1 MFKFLM
7 TAVLIGLS
15 WCVTAQTIRGY
26 VKDRKTNTVLEGA
39 TIRLVPSDKLTVTG
53 EQGFFQF
60 DNLTESNYTLDV
72 RFIGYKP
79 FTLEVSSA
87 KGEWLSIA
95 LEEDVQLT
103 EEVIVS
109 ATRADENSPTTFT
122 TIGKTSLQK
131 QNFGQ
136 DLPVT
141 LNWTPS
147 LVTTS
152 DAGAGVGYTGLRIRG
167 SDATRINVT
176 INGIPVNDS
185 ESQGVFWVNTPDLSS
200 STQSVQIQRGVGT
213 STNGAGAFG
222 ASVNLQTNTRQDQAY
237 ADVINAVGSF
247 KTHRH
252 TVAFGTGL
260 INNRFTLD
268 GRVSQ
273 IKSDG
278 YIDRANSNLKS
289 YYVAGGYYGD
299 KTIVKAIVFGG
310 KEVTYQS
317 WYGVPESRLK
327 NDEAA
332 MEETAIVDGW
342 SQEDLDRLKASG
354 RTFNLY
360 TYENQVDDYAQDHY
374 QLHVSHRFTNSLT
387 ANAALH
393 YTYGRGYY
401 EEFRADN
408 DFEDYGLSDVVIGGE
423 TITSTDLI
431 RRRWLDNDFYGVTYS
446 LNYETEKMNSTLGGA
461 WNKYDGDHFGEIIW
475 AQVSAVPKD
484 YQYYFNNGKKT
495 DFTIYWKNTVR
506 FGEKISA
513 FVDLQYRQV
522 GYRATGLENKQFNFS
537 VDETFNFFN
546 PKAGITYSVNDAQS
560 IYASYSVGNREPV
573 RNDFID
579 ALTGAAPSHE
589 NLQNIEAGWRYRKN
603 NFALTA
609 NYYWMNYK
617 NQLVPTGEVN
627 DVGANIRTNVDKSYR
642 TGIELDGNLRLTN
655 KILWNANLTVSRNK
669 IDKFTEVVYDYGTD
683 FDEYNE
689 VINTYNNTDIAFSPN
704 VIVGSGFFYTPIKS
718 VEIGFLSKYVGEQY
732 LDNTSNKN
740 RTIDAYFTNDIRL
753 TYTLK
758 PSFMREASLSLL
770 VNNIFDVKYESN
782 GYTYGYF
789 AGPTEYRQNF
799 YFPQAGTNFMLMLA
813 LRF

>member
-39 TIRLVPSDKLTVTG
+39 TIRLVPSGKLIISG

-87 KGEWLSIA
+87 KGEWLVIA

-109 ATRADENSPTTFT
+109 ATRVDENSPTTFT
-122 TIGKTSLQK
+122 TIGKTNLQK

-136 DLPVT
+136 DLPIT

-237 ADVINAVGSF
+237 ADVINAIGSF
-247 KTHRH
+247 NTHRH

-268 GRVSQ
+268 GRLSQ

-299 KTIVKAIVFGG
+299 KTMVKAIVFGG

-408 DFEDYGLSDVVIGGE
+408 DFEDYGLSDVVIGDE

-446 LNYETEKMNSTLGGA
+446 LNYETGKINSTLGGA

-506 FGEKISA
+506 FNEKISA
-513 FVDLQYRQV
+513 FVDLQYRHV
-522 GYRATGLENKQFNFS
+522 GYRAAGLENKQFTFS
-537 VDETFNFFN
+537 VEKTFNFFN
-546 PKAGITYSVNDAQS
+546 PKAGITYSVSDAQS
-560 IYASYSVGNREPV
+560 VYASYSVGNREPV

-579 ALTGAAPSHE
+579 ALGGATPSHE

-642 TGIELDGNLRLTN
+642 TGIELDGNLRLGN

-669 IDKFTEVVYDYGTD
+669 IDTFTEVLYDYGTD

-704 VIVGSGFFYTPIKS
+704 VIVGSGLFYTPVKS

-740 RTIDAYFTNDIRL
+740 RTIDAYFINNVRL

>member
-1 MFKFLM
+1 M

-15 WCVTAQTIRGY
+15 WCVTAQSIRGY

-60 DNLTESNYTLDV
+60 DNLTENNYTLEV
-72 RFIGYKP
+72 RFVGYKT
-79 FTLEVSSA
+79 FTKEVSA
-87 KGEWLSIA
+87 TQKEWLTIA
-95 LEEDVQLT
+95 LEEDAQLT

-109 ATRADENSPTTFT
+109 ATRVDDNSPTTFT
-122 TIGKTSLQK
+122 TIGKSSLQK

-136 DLPVT
+136 DLPIT

-185 ESQGVFWVNTPDLSS
+185 ESQGVFWVNTSDLSS

-222 ASVNLQTNTRQDQAY
+222 ASVNLQTNTRQDNAY

-247 KTHRH
+247 NTHRH

-260 INNRFTLD
+260 INNRFTID
-268 GRVSQ
+268 GRLSQ

-278 YIDRANSNLKS
+278 YIDRASSDLKS

-310 KEVTYQS
+310 KEVTYQA

-327 NDEAA
+327 NDTEA
-332 MEETAIVDGW
+332 MEETALVEGW
-342 SQEDLDRLKASG
+342 SQADLDRLLASG

-360 TYENQVDDYAQDHY
+360 TYENQVDNYAQDHY
-374 QLHVSHRFTNSLT
+374 QLHVSHRFTNALT

-408 DFEDYGLSDVVIGGE
+408 DFEDYGLGDVVIGGDV
-423 TITSTDLI
+423 ISSTDLI
-431 RRRWLDNDFYGVTYS
+431 RRRWLKNDFYGVTYS
-446 LNYETEKMNSTLGGA
+446 LNYETEKINSVLGGA
-461 WNKYDGDHFGEIIW
+461 FNRYDGDHFGEIIW

-484 YQYYFNNGKKT
+484 YQYYLNNGKKT
-495 DFTIYWKNTVR
+495 DFTIYWKNTIQ
-506 FGEKISA
+506 FGEKLSA
-513 FVDLQYRQV
+513 FVDLQYRHV
-522 GYRATGLENKQFNFS
+522 GYRASGKENKQFDFS
-537 VDETFNFFN
+537 IDETFNFFN
-546 PKAGITYSVNDAQS
+546 PKAGVTYSVNNAQS
-560 IYASYSVGNREPV
+560 IFASYSVGNREPV

-579 ALTGAAPSHE
+579 ALTGATPSHE

-603 NFALTA
+603 NVAFTA

-642 TGIELDGNLRLTN
+642 TGIELDGTLRISN
-655 KILWNANLTVSRNK
+655 KIFWNANLTLSRNK
-669 IDKFTEVVYDYGTD
+669 IDQFTEVMYDYGTD

-689 VINTYNNTDIAFSPN
+689 VINTYDNTDIAFSPN
-704 VIVGSGFFYTPIKS
+704 VIVGSGFFYTPIQS
-718 VEIGFLSKYVGEQY
+718 IEIGLLSKYVGDQY

-740 RTIDAYFTNDIRL
+740 RTVDAYFINDVRL

-782 GYTYGYF
+782 GFTYGYF
-789 AGPTEYRQNF
+789 AGAAEYRQNF